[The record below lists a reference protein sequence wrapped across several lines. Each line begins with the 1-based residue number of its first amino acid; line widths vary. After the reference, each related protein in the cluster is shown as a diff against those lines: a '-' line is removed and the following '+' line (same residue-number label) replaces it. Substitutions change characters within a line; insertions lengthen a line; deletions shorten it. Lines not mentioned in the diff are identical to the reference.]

1 MCSAYPP
8 FPPLSV
14 TGQFEFSHSCQWWV
28 ASLAQ
33 VVPQR
38 CPGASYGL
46 IFVFPHSS
54 HVNASLPPSVQ
65 LVATY
70 MMPSSQRWGTPG
82 VLFPQMEHSCQWTS
96 LSDFHSHSWEQPPL
110 SVAKTVVDR
119 MPIARPAAAS
129 MDRIRFRVLI
139 ASSSCSLIKNCGW
152 FHLTISFPS
161 WARRQQKKRP
171 PPAAQL
177 PGRFH

>member
-1 MCSAYPP
+1 MCSAYPS
-8 FPPLSV
+8 FPLLSV

-28 ASLAQ
+28 ALLVQ
-33 VVPQR
+33 VSPQR
-38 CPGASYGL
+38 CPGAL
-46 IFVFPHSS
+46 IGSMSVLPQSVQVKIF
-54 HVNASLPPSVQ
+54 LPPSVQ
-65 LVATY
+65 LVGENT
-70 MMPSSQRWGTPG
+70 MPLSQRWVPPG
-82 VLFPQMEHSCQWTS
+82 VLFPQMEHSFQWTS
-96 LSDFHSHSWEQPPL
+96 LSDFHAQSWRQPPL

-129 MDRIRFRVLI
+129 MDGIRFRVLI

-161 WARRQQKKRP
+161 WVRRQHEKRP